1 MSGVREWNEE
11 SDPEPVPVVEWEDF
25 YHGEEDKVKKLFE
38 EWDSI
43 TEVIVQP
50 KNRLRNLEIRRVE
63 ALENISESLQELNRR
78 MAIKWRIE

>member
-1 MSGVREWNEE
+1 
-11 SDPEPVPVVEWEDF
+11 VEWEDF
-25 YHGEEDKVKKLFE
+25 YHGQEDKVKKLFE

-63 ALENISESLQELNRR
+63 ALEKISESLQELNRR
-78 MAIKWRIE
+78 MAIKWKVE

>member
-1 MSGVREWNEE
+1 MSGVREWKEE
-11 SDPEPVPVVEWEDF
+11 ADTEPAPVVEWEDF